1 MQRKQVLRAKQPYND
16 LIVKMASSSCE
27 YVDEKFFSDVLGE
40 KEDYPCYPVNV
51 VALRL
56 NWILKDPKGK
66 EFLDIILR
74 NGELSIFDIP
84 TLQMIIEFLFKE
96 YKKFIWMIV
105 APLYIFS
112 HVTFEF
118 LVTANDKYLKDNT
131 KKPDSKTDSILLK
144 ICILIFLDL

>member
-1 MQRKQVLRAKQPYND
+1 
-16 LIVKMASSSCE
+16 MASSSCE
-27 YVDEKFFSDVLGE
+27 YVDEKFFSETMGE
-40 KEDYPCYPVNV
+40 NEDFPCYPVNV

-74 NGELSIFDIP
+74 NGELSLMDIP

-96 YKKFIWMIV
+96 YKKLIWTIV

-118 LVTANDKYLKDNT
+118 FVTANDEYLREQWRKRVDGKVHNSASEDVIDP
-131 KKPDSKTDSILLK
+131 KLES
-144 ICILIFLDL
+144 